1 MKKFLIFM
9 LIFLNSC
16 DSHVVPV
23 KKSRTGTCHEWDLN
37 IMSKLSILKFFNQ
50 WMNALKVA
58 EDFQKENNN
67 DNRTLITYT

>member
-1 MKKFLIFM
+1 M

-23 KKSRTGTCHEWDLN
+23 KNLELEFVMNMGLN